1 MLRARSFVRPVFTPT
16 CSQLNRC
23 GLIAR
28 EQDPGTS
35 DPTSLAMSG
44 LSCDTMCA
52 NGALNTS
59 WATVMAQT
67 YGMACAM
74 AKDENDC
81 LRDDDGKEKSPAFC
95 AWKSNVCSYVPAE
108 GDCMISIFD
117 MSCGCPS
124 LQGQDPPQP
133 KTCGPST
140 SCGRSMAKIKPS
152 CWTEIN
158 KEQQDAP
165 TMAGLRQMC
174 GLPEYTDPNTQ
185 KSSRADNLVA
195 TVATCSVATVSLWL
209 L

>member
-1 MLRARSFVRPVFTPT
+1 MRPVFTHK

-23 GLIAR
+23 GFLIAR

-44 LSCDTMCA
+44 LSCDTMCV
-52 NGALNTS
+52 NGGLNTS
-59 WATVMAQT
+59 WSTVMSQT
-67 YGMACAM
+67 LGMVCAT
-74 AKDENDC
+74 AKDENNC
-81 LRDDDGKEKSPAFC
+81 LRDDDGKGKEKSPAYC

-124 LQGQDPPQP
+124 LGKEDEGQDMPFKP

-152 CWTEIN
+152 CWTEIT
-158 KEQQDAP
+158 KGDKDAP

-174 GLPEYTDPNTQ
+174 GLPEYQDPV